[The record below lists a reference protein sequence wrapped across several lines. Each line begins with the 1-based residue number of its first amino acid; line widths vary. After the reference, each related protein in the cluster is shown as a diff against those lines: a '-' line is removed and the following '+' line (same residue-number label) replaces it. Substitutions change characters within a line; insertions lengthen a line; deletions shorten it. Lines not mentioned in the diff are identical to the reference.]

1 MTKEYSKEE
10 LERKLL
16 EKNLEDFYLVTIE
29 NRQQLLTEEEY
40 DAIVKNSAIVGD
52 NVDEVED
59 LIDKVKN
66 DKRMKG
72 YTDDFLRAIYSWA
85 SIRHLAIVTMI
96 DDEVYDI
103 GNIQFIDLKRNK
115 IVHFDRFTDFYSK
128 DNARL
133 KYFTPEEE
141 PRLTEKTLLM
151 DVDDESIIMAYE
163 DAYVKKDDSTNLIK
177 KIFDKIKEKANQK
190 IKGNK

>member
-40 DAIVKNSAIVGD
+40 DAIVKNGAIVGD

-72 YTDDFLRAIYSWA
+72 YTDDFLRAMYSWA

-141 PRLTEKTLLM
+141 PHLTEKTLLM

-163 DAYVKKDDSTNLIK
+163 DAYVKQGDSNDLTREF
-177 KIFDKIKEKANQK
+177 FDEIKEKANQK
-190 IKGNK
+190 IKENK

>member
-40 DAIVKNSAIVGD
+40 DAIVKNGAIVGD

-72 YTDDFLRAIYSWA
+72 YTDDFLRAMYSWA

-163 DAYVKKDDSTNLIK
+163 DAYVKQGDSNDLTREF
-177 KIFDKIKEKANQK
+177 FDEIKEKANQK
-190 IKGNK
+190 IKENK

>member
-72 YTDDFLRAIYSWA
+72 YTDDFLRAMYSWA

-163 DAYVKKDDSTNLIK
+163 DAYVKQGDSTDLTRK
-177 KIFDKIKEKANQK
+177 FFDEIKEKANQK
-190 IKGNK
+190 IKENK

>member
-40 DAIVKNSAIVGD
+40 DAIVKNGAIVGD

-72 YTDDFLRAIYSWA
+72 YTDDFLRAMYSWA

-163 DAYVKKDDSTNLIK
+163 DAYVKQGDSTDLTREF
-177 KIFDKIKEKANQK
+177 FDEIKEKANQK

>member
-1 MTKEYSKEE
+1 MTKEE
-10 LERKLL
+10 LEKKIL
-16 EKNLEDFYLVTIE
+16 EKSLDDFYLVTIE

-40 DAIVKNSAIVGD
+40 EAIIKRGTIVGE
-52 NVDEVED
+52 NAEEVED
-59 LIDKVKN
+59 LIDRVKE
-66 DKRMKG
+66 DKRIKG
-72 YTDDFLRAIYSWA
+72 YDDDFLRAMYSLT
-85 SIRHLAIVTMI
+85 SIRHAAIITMI

-103 GNIQFIDLKRNK
+103 GNIQFVDLKRNK

-141 PRLTEKTLLM
+141 PQLTEKTLLM

-163 DAYVKKDDSTNLIK
+163 DAYVKQGDSVDLTRKFLDEVKGKPI
-177 KIFDKIKEKANQK
+177 QK
-190 IKGNK
+190 SKGK